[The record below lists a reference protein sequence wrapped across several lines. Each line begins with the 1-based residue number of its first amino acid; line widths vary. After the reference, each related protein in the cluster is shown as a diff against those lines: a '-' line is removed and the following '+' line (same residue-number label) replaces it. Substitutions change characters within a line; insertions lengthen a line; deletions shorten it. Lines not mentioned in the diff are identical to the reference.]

1 LVIDSIQAPFGTSC
15 GRDNVGL
22 APSPANPVPESEP
35 VPVSRRVMRHVT
47 SKRKLYM
54 RTFVALWVSC
64 WLLSG
69 PAARAETI
77 DLTTTTCKQFLEG
90 HKNEIG
96 IILAWLDGYYREE
109 DDPPIFDTD
118 TVEANGKKLS
128 AYCAAN
134 PNVGLITATDKL
146 FGK

>member
-1 LVIDSIQAPFGTSC
+1 LPDLRNRQLTSAKS
-15 GRDNVGL
+15 V
-22 APSPANPVPESEP
+22 P
-35 VPVSRRVMRHVT
+35 VPVSRPVT
-47 SKRKLYM
+47 SKRKRYM
-54 RTFVALWVSC
+54 KTFAALLVGC

-69 PAARAETI
+69 MAARAETI
-77 DLTTTTCKQFLEG
+77 DFSTTTCKQFLES

-109 DDPPIFDTD
+109 DDPPIFDTEKF
-118 TVEANGKKLS
+118 EANAKKL
-128 AYCAAN
+128 AGYCAAN

>member
-1 LVIDSIQAPFGTSC
+1 MVIDSIQAPFGASC
-15 GRDNVGL
+15 RRNNVGL
-22 APSPANPVPESEP
+22 APSPANPVPKSEP
-35 VPVSRRVMRHVT
+35 GPVSRRVMRHVT
-47 SKRKLYM
+47 SKRKFYM

-69 PAARAETI
+69 LAARAETI
-77 DLTTTTCKQFLEG
+77 DLSTTTCKQFLEG

-118 TVEANGKKLS
+118 TVEANGRKLS